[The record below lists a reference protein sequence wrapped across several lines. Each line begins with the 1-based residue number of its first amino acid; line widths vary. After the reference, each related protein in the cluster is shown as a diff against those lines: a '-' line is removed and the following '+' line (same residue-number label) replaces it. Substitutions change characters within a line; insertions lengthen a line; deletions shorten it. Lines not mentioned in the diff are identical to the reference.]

1 MILGI
6 LSDTHDHIPNLKKA
20 LDLFKTREVEH
31 ILHAGDMVSPFN
43 VFPFKKAGIPVT
55 AVYGNNEGEWL
66 FLDRL
71 FKEVGEIKKGPIEIE
86 LGGKKIALMHE
97 PVYLST
103 LTTSGDFS
111 LVVYGHTHAPE
122 IEKRK
127 ALLVNPGEVCGYL
140 TGKAT
145 AAVCDLDKLEA
156 ELIEL

>member
-6 LSDTHDHIPNLKKA
+6 MADTHDHIPNLKKT
-20 LDLFKTREVEH
+20 LDVFKLRKVEH

-71 FKEVGEIKKGPIEIE
+71 FRDVGEIKKGPIEIE
-86 LGGKKIALMHE
+86 LSGKKIALMHE
-97 PVYLST
+97 PVFLPT
-103 LTTSGDFS
+103 LAESGDFS
-111 LVVYGHTHAPE
+111 LVVYGHTHAPHL
-122 IEKRK
+122 EKK
-127 ALLVNPGEVCGYL
+127 SALLLNPGEVCGYL

-145 AAVCDLDKLEA
+145 AAVCDLETLEA
-156 ELIEL
+156 EIIEI